1 MGTLGTTLVIQGS
14 RGTPNGYIGVQVFIC
29 IDFRMPL
36 GSLLGPL
43 WRHFSDL
50 LLIWSVKMG
59 DGFQVHIF
67 SDPGMEM
74 MPGCRGGMC
83 YNHNKNMC
91 FSDISLFPRIHE
103 FSVSREGFRCHF
115 GDFW

>member
-1 MGTLGTTLVIQGS
+1 MGNLGTTLVIQGS
-14 RGTPNGYIGVQVFIC
+14 RGTPNGHIGVQVFIF

-36 GSLLGPL
+36 GSLLGSH
-43 WRHFSDL
+43 WRHFSDF

-59 DGFQVHIF
+59 DGFQVHFF

-74 MPGCRGGMC
+74 MPGCRDCMC
-83 YNHNKNMC
+83 YNHTKNKC
-91 FSDISLFPRIHE
+91 FRDISLFQRIRE

-115 GDFW
+115 CDFW